1 MFFYEIIQGYGCW
14 YVGSRSY
21 GYERLW
27 RGQVCWTEEMKDL
40 KNKISNPNEAPVIQ
54 KVEIKDELATKQLA
68 CFK

>member
-1 MFFYEIIQGYGCW
+1 
-14 YVGSRSY
+14 
-21 GYERLW
+21 
-27 RGQVCWTEEMKDL
+27 MKDL